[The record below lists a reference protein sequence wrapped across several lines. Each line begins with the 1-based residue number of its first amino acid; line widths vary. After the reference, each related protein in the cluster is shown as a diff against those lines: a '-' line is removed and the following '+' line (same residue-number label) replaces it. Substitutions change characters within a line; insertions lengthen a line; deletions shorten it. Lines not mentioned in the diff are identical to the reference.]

1 MEREN
6 IKELVSAIML
16 QAVKDYCRC
25 DDTPLKRKVILK
37 DLRSSW
43 MVTISDGGSIVV
55 AERLESHLDEIKA
68 RVCKH
73 EA

>member
-6 IKELVSAIML
+6 IKELASAIML

-25 DDTPLKRKVILK
+25 DAPLRRKVILK

-43 MVTISDGGSIVV
+43 MVTISDGESIIV
-55 AERLESHLDEIKA
+55 AERLELYLDEIKA